1 MNPEDLSAATGP
13 TSPVRPAPS
22 ASRAP
27 SARPAAPD
35 DGLADGLADGRGRV
49 TARTPRPAASVSP
62 EALAALERL
71 VEVLTAEGVEPAA
84 GVRDQNPP
92 PELDAVVRH
101 LRSPDRAARPVVR
114 LAQLAVALRLER
126 DNLHLALETNRTI
139 SAAVGI
145 IMALHHLTH
154 DDAFDLLVSVS
165 QNHNRKLRDVAE
177 AVLRT
182 GLLPGDDAG

>member
-1 MNPEDLSAATGP
+1 MNPEELSAATGS
-13 TSPVRPAPS
+13 TSSVRPAPS
-22 ASRAP
+22 ASPAP

-35 DGLADGLADGRGRV
+35 DGLADKRGRV

-62 EALAALERL
+62 EALVALDRL
-71 VEVLTAEGVEPAA
+71 VEVLTAEGAEPTA
-84 GVRDQNPP
+84 GMRGQDPP
-92 PELDAVVRH
+92 PELDAVVRR